1 LSAYIGHLGNQ
12 PGEKERDGGWS
23 VVEREKKKILM
34 NQFPSIETSGEEVG
48 GELAK
53 RFLKRPFYTFR

>member
-1 LSAYIGHLGNQ
+1 VWW
-12 PGEKERDGGWS
+12 K
-23 VVEREKKKILM
+23 EKKKILM